1 MRPFESGTGLSTR
14 KSALSLKRLP
24 RPAIWVNLNPF
35 FHMRRWFESLESF
48 AIDVILERRAGKR
61 AHTLRSVLLALSKVY
76 LAIVQTRLA
85 LYRSRILRPHSH
97 GCLVISVGNLTVG
110 GTGKTPVVEMLA
122 RALRDGGRRVAILS
136 RGYKSVPR
144 PFLLRLSDKLTRHKS
159 LFIPRVVSDG
169 VSLLLDSRTAGDEP
183 FMLANN
189 LRGVVVL
196 VDRDRVKS
204 GIFAIRE
211 FRSDTLIL
219 DDGLQYI
226 KMRHGLEI
234 VLVDRQ
240 SPFGNEHMLPRG
252 TLREPPHNLARATH
266 IFLTKCDGSDNSD
279 LIERIRLHNRT
290 ADIIEC
296 THRPKH
302 IKNFATGETKPLEFL
317 KGLKIGSL
325 SGIAVPESFEN
336 ALRSLGAE
344 LELTQSYTDHHR
356 YSVNEVERFVRR
368 CARRN
373 LDAVLTTE
381 KDAVRIPRLPD
392 SELPIYYMRVEIEI
406 LAGQGNWDRFVDRL
420 TRDQPVITPE
430 RIY

>member
-1 MRPFESGTGLSTR
+1 MDPAYQAPLVGKGFYDWRSGS
-14 KSALSLKRLP
+14 
-24 RPAIWVNLNPF
+24 IWSRY
-35 FHMRRWFESLESF
+35 HTMRRWFESLESF
-48 AIDVILERRAGKR
+48 AIDVILERRSGKR
-61 AHTLRSVLLALSKVY
+61 AHTLRTILHALSKLY

-85 LYRSRILRPHSH
+85 LYRSRLLRPHSH

-144 PFLLRLSDKLTRHKS
+144 PFLFRLADKLTRRKS

-204 GIFAIRE
+204 GIYAISE
-211 FRSDTLIL
+211 FGADTLIL

-240 SPFGNEHMLPRG
+240 SPFGNDHLLPRG
-252 TLREPPHNLARATH
+252 TLREPPSNLARATH
-266 IFLTKCDGSDNSD
+266 IFLTKCDGSDNSEV
-279 LIERIRLHNRT
+279 ISRIRLHNRT

-302 IKNFATGETKPLEFL
+302 LKNFATGETKPLEFL
-317 KGLKIGSL
+317 KGLNVGSL
-325 SGIAVPESFEN
+325 SGIAVPESFEG
-336 ALRSLGAE
+336 ALKALGAN

-356 YSVNEVERFVRR
+356 YSVKEVERFIRR

-373 LDAVLTTE
+373 LDAVVTTE
-381 KDAVRIPRLPD
+381 KDAVRIPRLTD
-392 SELPIYYMRVEIEI
+392 LELPIYYMRVEIEI
-406 LAGQGNWDRFVDRL
+406 LAGQDAWDRFVIHL
-420 TRDQPVITPE
+420 TNKRRVLAPE
-430 RIY
+430 RLY